1 MQLLGRLTFPIS
13 MLAFPFYLLN
23 RSPGKEGSHY
33 DPKADLFKENEGGMV
48 RTISEVIR
56 NERVITMLYCPNMHH
71 SVLVL

>member
-1 MQLLGRLTFPIS
+1 MLTFMSLLTHLWFIRVQGSMQLLGRLTFPIS

-48 RTISEVIR
+48 STPS
-56 NERVITMLYCPNMHH
+56 
-71 SVLVL
+71 